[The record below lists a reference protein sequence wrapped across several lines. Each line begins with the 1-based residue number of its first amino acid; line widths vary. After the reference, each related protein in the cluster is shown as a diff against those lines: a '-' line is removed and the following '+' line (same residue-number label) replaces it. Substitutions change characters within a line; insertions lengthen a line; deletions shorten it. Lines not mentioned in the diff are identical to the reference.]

1 MKPPAFDYSRP
12 ESLDEALGLLAEFGP
27 DAKVL
32 AGGQSLLPLL
42 SMRLIA
48 PARLVDVNRLTE
60 LAYIRSGPDAVR
72 VGALA
77 RHAAVLR
84 DAGARDRQPLLAE
97 ALAVVAHPSIR
108 NRGTSVGSLV
118 HADPAAE
125 LPAVL
130 CLLDGSVTLASAA
143 GRRSVPAAEFFTG
156 PLESAVQPGELAVEA
171 SFPAQ
176 PARSGSAFAE
186 VSRRHGDYAVCGV
199 AVVVQLDEDLRITT
213 ARAGYLSV
221 SATPLVLDLTAAIS
235 GRAHDADLSSAAG
248 LARAAVDPEPDIH
261 ASADYRRQLV
271 GVLTARALSIAAH
284 RAAHPAPRRAAGDS
298 GEAAA

>member
-12 ESLDEALGLLAEFGP
+12 ESLDEALGLLAEHGS

-32 AGGQSLLPLL
+32 AGGQSLVPLL

-48 PARLVDVNRLTE
+48 PARLVDVNRLAE
-60 LAYIRSGPDAVR
+60 LAYIRSGPDVVR

-84 DAGARDRQPLLAE
+84 DSGAREHQPLLAE
-97 ALAVVAHPSIR
+97 ACGVIAHPTIR

-118 HADPAAE
+118 HADPSAE

-130 CLLDGSVTLASAA
+130 CLLGGSVTVASAA
-143 GRRSVPAAEFFTG
+143 GQRTVPADEFFLG
-156 PLESAVQPGELAVEA
+156 PLESAVRPGELAIEA
-171 SFPAQ
+171 AFPAQ
-176 PARSGSAFAE
+176 AAGTGSAFVE

-199 AVVVQLDEDLRITT
+199 AVLVELDSDLRIRA

-221 SATPLVLDLTAAIS
+221 SPTPLVLDLTDAVG
-235 GRAHDADLSSAAG
+235 GRQHDADLSAAAAF
-248 LARAAVDPEPDIH
+248 ARATVDPEPDIH
-261 ASADYRRQLV
+261 ASAEYRRQLA
-271 GVLTARALSIAAH
+271 GVLTARALGIAV
-284 RAAHPAPRRAAGDS
+284 RRAAD
-298 GEAAA
+298 AASEVAA

>member
-12 ESLDEALGLLAEFGP
+12 ESLDEAVQLLAESGP

-48 PARLVDVNRLTE
+48 PSRLIDVNRLAE
-60 LAYIRSGPDAVR
+60 LAYVRSDPDAVR

-77 RHAAVLR
+77 RHAALLR
-84 DAGARDRQPLLAE
+84 DAGAREHQPLLAE
-97 ALAVVAHPSIR
+97 ALAVIAHPTIR

-130 CLLDGSVTLASAA
+130 CLLGGSVTLASIA
-143 GRRSVPAAEFFTG
+143 GRRTVPAAEFFIG
-156 PLESAVQPGELAVEA
+156 PLESAAGSDELAVEA
-171 SFPAQ
+171 SFPALG
-176 PARSGSAFAE
+176 ARAGTAFVE
-186 VSRRHGDYAVCGV
+186 VSRRHGDYAICGV
-199 AVVVQLDEDLRITT
+199 AVLVELDADLRITA

-221 SATPLVLDLTAAIS
+221 APTPLVLDLTPVIG
-235 GRAHDADLSSAAG
+235 GRQHDADLTEVAG
-248 LARAAVDPEPDIH
+248 FVWDAVDPEPDIH
-261 ASADYRRQLV
+261 ASAAYRRQLA
-271 GVLTARALSIAAH
+271 GVLTGRALGSAV
-284 RAAHPAPRRAAGDS
+284 RRAADNATR
-298 GEAAA
+298 AAA

>member
-12 ESLDEALGLLAEFGP
+12 ESLDETLGLLAEYGP

-48 PARLVDVNRLTE
+48 PARLVDVNRLAE

-77 RHAAVLR
+77 RHTAVLR
-84 DAGARDRQPLLAE
+84 DADAKEHQPLLAE
-97 ALAVVAHPSIR
+97 ALAVVAHPTIR

-130 CLLDGSVTLASAA
+130 CLLGGSVTVASAA
-143 GRRSVPAAEFFTG
+143 GQRIVPAAEFFTG
-156 PLESAVQPGELAVEA
+156 PLESAVQPGELAIEA
-171 SFPAQ
+171 AFPAP
-176 PARSGSAFAE
+176 PARAGSAFVE

-199 AVVVQLDEDLRITT
+199 AVVVELDADLRISA
-213 ARAGYLSV
+213 ARAGYLSI
-221 SATPLVLDLTAAIS
+221 SPTPLVLDLTDPIS
-235 GRAHDADLSSAAG
+235 GRPFDADLSAAAA
-248 LARAAVDPEPDIH
+248 LARATVDPEPDIH
-261 ASADYRRQLV
+261 ASADYRRQLA
-271 GVLTARALSIAAH
+271 GVLTGRALATAA
-284 RAAHPAPRRAAGDS
+284 RRAAANATG
-298 GEAAA
+298 AAA

>member
-1 MKPPAFDYSRP
+1 VKPPAFDYSRP
-12 ESLDEALGLLAEFGP
+12 ESLDEALHLLAEYGP

-42 SMRLIA
+42 SMRLVT
-48 PARLVDVNRLTE
+48 PARLVDVNRLGE
-60 LAYIRSGPDAVR
+60 LAYVRSGPDAVR

-97 ALAVVAHPSIR
+97 ALAVIAHPTIR

-118 HADPAAE
+118 HADPSAE

-130 CLLDGSVTLASAA
+130 CLLGGSVTVASTA
-143 GRRSVPAAEFFTG
+143 GQRVVPAGEFFLG
-156 PLESAVQPGELAVEA
+156 PLESAVQPGELAIEA
-171 SFPAQ
+171 SFPAL
-176 PARSGSAFAE
+176 PARAGCAFVE

-199 AVVVQLDEDLRITT
+199 AVLVELDEDLRIRT

-221 SATPLVLDLTAAIS
+221 SPAPLVLELTDAVG
-235 GRAHDADLSSAAG
+235 GRPHDADLSAAAG
-248 LARAAVDPEPDIH
+248 LARDSVDPEPDIH
-261 ASADYRRQLV
+261 AGAGYRRQLA
-271 GVLTARALSIAAH
+271 GVLTGRALSLAA
-284 RAAHPAPRRAAGDS
+284 RRAAGN
-298 GEAAA
+298 AAGVVAA

>member
-12 ESLDEALGLLAEFGP
+12 ESLDEALEVLAESGS

-48 PARLVDVNRLTE
+48 PARLVDVNRLAE

-77 RHAAVLR
+77 RHAALLR

-97 ALAVVAHPSIR
+97 AVAVIAHPTIR

-118 HADPAAE
+118 HADPSAE

-130 CLLDGSVTLASAA
+130 CLLNGSVTVASAT
-143 GRRSVPAAEFFTG
+143 GRRSVPAGQFFIG
-156 PLESAVQPGELAVEA
+156 PLESAVGPGELAIEA
-171 SFPAQ
+171 SFPALA
-176 PARSGSAFAE
+176 ARSGTAFTE
-186 VSRRHGDYAVCGV
+186 VSRRHGDYAICGV
-199 AVVVQLDEDLRITT
+199 AVLVELDEDLRISA

-221 SATPLVLDLTAAIS
+221 SATPLVLDLTEAVG
-235 GRAHDADLSSAAG
+235 GRPHDADLAEAAAF
-248 LARAAVDPEPDIH
+248 ARAAVDPEPDIH
-261 ASADYRRQLV
+261 ASADYRRQLA
-271 GVLTARALSIAAH
+271 GVLTGRALSVAA
-284 RAAHPAPRRAAGDS
+284 RRAAGV
-298 GEAAA
+298 AA

>member
-1 MKPPAFDYSRP
+1 MKPSAFDYSRP
-12 ESLDEALGLLAEFGP
+12 ESLDEALGLLAEYGA

-42 SMRLIA
+42 SMRLVA
-48 PARLVDVNRLTE
+48 PARLVDVNRLAE

-84 DAGARDRQPLLAE
+84 DADARDRQPLLAE
-97 ALAVVAHPSIR
+97 AVAVIAHPSIR

-118 HADPAAE
+118 HADPSAE

-130 CLLDGSVTLASAA
+130 CVLDGSVTLASTA
-143 GRRSVPAAEFFTG
+143 GRRTVPAARFFTG
-156 PLESAVQPGELAVEA
+156 PLESAVQPGELAIEA
-171 SFPAQ
+171 SFPAL
-176 PARSGSAFAE
+176 PAGSGSAFLE

-199 AVVVQLDEDLRITT
+199 AVVVSLDADLRITA

-221 SATPLVLDLTAAIS
+221 SATPLVLDLTGAIS
-235 GRAHDADLSSAAG
+235 GRAHDGDLSEAVAF
-248 LARAAVDPEPDIH
+248 ARAAVDPEPDIH
-261 ASADYRRQLV
+261 ASAEYRRQLA
-271 GVLTARALSIAAH
+271 GVLTGRALGIAARRAAH
-284 RAAHPAPRRAAGDS
+284 RAGQRAAGDG

>member
-1 MKPPAFDYSRP
+1 VKPPAFDYSRP
-12 ESLDEALGLLAEFGP
+12 DSLDEALDLLAEFGP

-42 SMRLIA
+42 SMRLAA
-48 PARLVDVNRLTE
+48 PSRLVDVNRLAE

-97 ALAVVAHPSIR
+97 ALAVVAHPTIR

-130 CLLDGSVTLASAA
+130 CLLGGSVTLASAA
-143 GRRSVPAAEFFTG
+143 GRRTVPAGEFFLG
-156 PLESAVQPGELAVEA
+156 PLESAVRPDELAVEA
-171 SFPAQ
+171 SFPALG
-176 PARSGSAFAE
+176 ARAGTAFVE

-199 AVVVQLDEDLRITT
+199 AVLVELDDELRVAT

-221 SATPLVLDLTAAIS
+221 APTPLVLDLTEAVA
-235 GRAHDADLSSAAG
+235 GRSHDADFADAVG
-248 LARAAVDPEPDIH
+248 FARASVDPEPDIH
-261 ASADYRRQLV
+261 ASAGYRRQLA
-271 GVLTARALSIAAH
+271 GVLTGRALAIAA
-284 RAAHPAPRRAAGDS
+284 RRAAGT
-298 GEAAA
+298 AAEVAA

>member
-12 ESLDEALGLLAEFGP
+12 ESLDEALGLLAECGP

-60 LAYIRSGPDAVR
+60 LAYIRSGPDEVR

-97 ALAVVAHPSIR
+97 ALAVIAHPTIR
-108 NRGTSVGSLV
+108 NRGTSIGSLV
-118 HADPAAE
+118 HADPSAE

-130 CLLDGSVTLASAA
+130 CLLGGSVTLASAT
-143 GRRSVPAAEFFTG
+143 GRRTVPADEFFTG
-156 PLESAVQPGELAVEA
+156 PLESAVRPGELAIEA
-171 SFPAQ
+171 SFPAL
-176 PARSGSAFAE
+176 PARAGTAFAE
-186 VSRRHGDYAVCGV
+186 VSRRHGDYAICGV
-199 AVVVQLDEDLRITT
+199 AVLIQLDEDLRIST

-221 SATPLVLDLTAAIS
+221 SATPLVLDLTEAIS
-235 GRAHDADLSSAAG
+235 GRPHDGDLSAAAT
-248 LARAAVDPEPDIH
+248 LAHATVDPEPDIH
-261 ASADYRRQLV
+261 ASAAYRRQLA
-271 GVLTARALSIAAH
+271 GVLTGRALGIAA
-284 RAAHPAPRRAAGDS
+284 RRAAGNAS
-298 GEAAA
+298 GAVAA

>member
-1 MKPPAFDYSRP
+1 MKPSAFDYSRP
-12 ESLDEALGLLAEFGP
+12 ETLDEALQLLAESGP

-48 PARLVDVNRLTE
+48 PARLVDVNRLAE
-60 LAYIRSGPDAVR
+60 LAYIRSGPDGVR

-77 RHAAVLR
+77 RHTAVLR
-84 DAGARDRQPLLAE
+84 DAAARRHQPLLGE
-97 ALAVVAHPSIR
+97 ALGLVAHPSIR

-130 CLLDGSVTLASAA
+130 SVLGGTVTVASAT
-143 GRRSVPAAEFFTG
+143 GRRTVAASEFFLG
-156 PLESAVQPGELAVEA
+156 PLESAVQPGELAVQA
-171 SFPAQ
+171 SFPAL
-176 PARSGSAFAE
+176 AAHSGTAFAE

-199 AVVVQLDEDLRITT
+199 AVLVQLDADLRIAS

-221 SATPLVLDLTAAIS
+221 SATPLVLELTDAIR
-235 GRAHDADLSSAAG
+235 GRSYDADLSEAAG
-248 LARAAVDPEPDIH
+248 VASGAVDPEPDIH
-261 ASADYRRQLV
+261 ASAAYRRQLA
-271 GVLTARALSIAAH
+271 GVLTGRALATAA
-284 RAAHPAPRRAAGDS
+284 RRAAGKPPRRPH
-298 GEAAA
+298 E

>member
-1 MKPPAFDYSRP
+1 VKPSAFDYSRP
-12 ESLDEALGLLAEFGP
+12 ESLDEALALLADSGP

-60 LAYIRSGPDAVR
+60 LAYVRSGPDGVR

-77 RHAAVLR
+77 RHTAVLR
-84 DAGARDRQPLLAE
+84 DAAAKDCQPLLAE
-97 ALAVVAHPSIR
+97 AVGVIAHPSIR

-130 CLLDGSVTLASAA
+130 CLLNGSVTLATAT
-143 GRRSVPAAEFFTG
+143 GTRTVPASEFFIG
-156 PLESAVQPGELAVEA
+156 PLESAVRPGELALEA
-171 SFPAQ
+171 VFPAR
-176 PARSGSAFAE
+176 PAGSGAAFAE

-199 AVVVQLDEDLRITT
+199 AVLIELDADLRITA

-221 SATPLVLDLTAAIS
+221 SATPLVLDLTAAIA
-235 GRAHDADLSSAAG
+235 GRSYDADLSEAAAF
-248 LARAAVDPEPDIH
+248 ARAAVDPEPDLH
-261 ASADYRRQLV
+261 ASADYRRQLA
-271 GVLTARALSIAAH
+271 GVLTGRALGIAA
-284 RAAHPAPRRAAGDS
+284 RRAAADS

>member
-12 ESLDEALGLLAEFGP
+12 ESLDEALALLAESGP

-48 PARLVDVNRLTE
+48 PARLVDVNRLSE
-60 LAYIRSGPDAVR
+60 LAYVRSGPDAVR
-72 VGALA
+72 VGALT
-77 RHAAVLR
+77 RHAELLR
-84 DAGARDRQPLLAE
+84 DAGAGQHQPLLAE
-97 ALAVVAHPSIR
+97 ALAVIAHPTIR

-130 CLLDGSVTLASAA
+130 CLLGGSVTVASVA
-143 GRRSVPAAEFFTG
+143 GRRTVPAAEFFTG
-156 PLESAVQPGELAVEA
+156 PLESAVRPGELAVEA
-171 SFPAQ
+171 SFPALA
-176 PARSGSAFAE
+176 ARSGTAFVE

-199 AVVVQLDEDLRITT
+199 GVLVELDEDHRIAT

-221 SATPLVLDLTAAIS
+221 AATPLVLDLTEAIA
-235 GRAHDADLSSAAG
+235 GRPYDADLSEAAE
-248 LARAAVDPEPDIH
+248 AAKAAVDPEPDIH
-261 ASADYRRQLV
+261 ASAAYRRHLA
-271 GVLTARALSIAAH
+271 GVLTGRALGIAA
-284 RAAHPAPRRAAGDS
+284 RRAAGNLA
-298 GEAAA
+298 EVAA

>member
-1 MKPPAFDYSRP
+1 VKPPAFDYSRP
-12 ESLDEALGLLAEFGP
+12 QSLDEALHLLAEYGP

-42 SMRLIA
+42 SMRLVA
-48 PARLVDVNRLTE
+48 PARLVDVNRLGE

-77 RHAAVLR
+77 RHAALLR

-97 ALAVVAHPSIR
+97 AVAVIAHPTIR

-118 HADPAAE
+118 HADPSAE

-130 CLLDGSVTLASAA
+130 CLLGGSVTVASLA
-143 GRRSVPAAEFFTG
+143 GQRDVPAGEFFLG
-156 PLESAVQPGELAVEA
+156 PLESAVQPGELAIEA
-171 SFPAQ
+171 SFPAL
-176 PARSGSAFAE
+176 PARSGTAFAE

-199 AVVVQLDEDLRITT
+199 AVLVELDEDLRIST

-221 SATPLVLDLTAAIS
+221 SATPLVLELTEAV
-235 GRAHDADLSSAAG
+235 GGLQHDADLSAAAAY
-248 LARAAVDPEPDIH
+248 ARGVVDPEPDIH
-261 ASADYRRQLV
+261 ASADYRRQLA
-271 GVLTARALSIAAH
+271 GVLTGRALGIAA
-284 RAAHPAPRRAAGDS
+284 RRAAGNAL
-298 GEAAA
+298 GVAA

>member
-1 MKPPAFDYSRP
+1 VKPPAFDYSRP
-12 ESLDEALGLLAEFGP
+12 ESLDEALQLLAEYGP

-32 AGGQSLLPLL
+32 AGGQSLMPLL
-42 SMRLIA
+42 SMRLIT
-48 PARLVDVNRLTE
+48 PARLVDVNRLGE

-97 ALAVVAHPSIR
+97 ALAVIAHPTIR

-118 HADPAAE
+118 HADPSAE

-130 CLLDGSVTLASAA
+130 CLLGGSVTVASTA
-143 GRRSVPAAEFFTG
+143 GQRSVPAGEFFLG
-156 PLESAVQPGELAVEA
+156 PLESAVQPGELAIEA
-171 SFPAQ
+171 SFPAL
-176 PARSGSAFAE
+176 PVRAGSAFVE

-199 AVVVQLDEDLRITT
+199 AVLVELDEDLRISA

-221 SATPLVLDLTAAIS
+221 SATPLVLDLTGAIS
-235 GRAHDADLSSAAG
+235 GRRHDADLSAAAA

-261 ASADYRRQLV
+261 ASAGYRRQLA
-271 GVLTARALSIAAH
+271 GVLTERALASAA
-284 RAAHPAPRRAAGDS
+284 RRAAGNAT
-298 GEAAA
+298 GVVAA

>member
-12 ESLDEALGLLAEFGP
+12 ESLDEASGLLAEYGP

-48 PARLVDVNRLTE
+48 PARLVDINRLAE

-77 RHAAVLR
+77 RHTAVLR
-84 DAGARDRQPLLAE
+84 DSGAREHQPLLAE
-97 ALAVVAHPSIR
+97 ALAVIAHPTIR

-130 CLLDGSVTLASAA
+130 CLLGGSVTVASAA
-143 GRRSVPAAEFFTG
+143 GQRTVPAGEFFTG
-156 PLESAVQPGELAVEA
+156 PLESAVQPGELAIEA
-171 SFPAQ
+171 AFPAL
-176 PARSGSAFAE
+176 PARAGAAFVE

-199 AVVVQLDEDLRITT
+199 AVLVQLDADLRISA

-221 SATPLVLDLTAAIS
+221 SSTPLVVDLTEAIG
-235 GRAHDADLSSAAG
+235 GRPFDADLSAAAA
-248 LARAAVDPEPDIH
+248 LARQSVDPEPDIH
-261 ASADYRRQLV
+261 ASADYRRQLA
-271 GVLTARALSIAAH
+271 GVLTGRALATAA
-284 RAAHPAPRRAAGDS
+284 RRAAD
-298 GEAAA
+298 EVARAAGVAA

>member
-1 MKPPAFDYSRP
+1 VKPPAFDYSRP
-12 ESLDEALGLLAEFGP
+12 ESLDEALELLAESGP

-42 SMRLIA
+42 SMRLIS
-48 PARLVDVNRLTE
+48 PARLVDVNRLAE
-60 LAYIRSGPDAVR
+60 LAYVRSGPDAVR

-77 RHAAVLR
+77 RHSAVLR

-118 HADPAAE
+118 HADPSAE

-130 CLLDGSVTLASAA
+130 CVLNGSVTLASAA
-143 GRRSVPAAEFFTG
+143 GRRDVPAAQFFTG
-156 PLESAVQPGELAVEA
+156 PLESAVQPGELAIEA
-171 SFPAQ
+171 SFPAL
-176 PARSGSAFAE
+176 PARSGAAFAE

-199 AVVVQLDEDLRITT
+199 AVLVELDGDRRITA

-221 SATPLVLDLTAAIS
+221 SATPLVLDLTGVIG
-235 GRAHDADLSSAAG
+235 GRPHDGDLSEAAAF
-248 LARAAVDPEPDIH
+248 ARAAVDPEPDIH
-261 ASADYRRQLV
+261 ASAEYRRQLA
-271 GVLTARALSIAAH
+271 GVLTGRALGIAA
-284 RAAHPAPRRAAGDS
+284 RRAAGEPA
-298 GEAAA
+298 GAAA

>member
-1 MKPPAFDYSRP
+1 VKPSAFDYSRP
-12 ESLDEALGLLAEFGP
+12 ESLDEALRLLAESGP

-48 PARLVDVNRLTE
+48 PARLVDVNRLAE
-60 LAYIRSGPDAVR
+60 LAYIRSGPDGVR

-84 DAGARDRQPLLAE
+84 DADARDCQPLLAE

-118 HADPAAE
+118 HADPSAE

-130 CLLDGSVTLASAA
+130 CLLNGSVTLASAT
-143 GRRSVPAAEFFTG
+143 GRRSVPAAQFFTG
-156 PLESAVQPGELAVEA
+156 PLESAVRPDELAIEA
-171 SFPAQ
+171 SFPAL
-176 PARSGSAFAE
+176 PAGSGSAFTE

-199 AVVVQLDEDLRITT
+199 AVVVELDEDLRITA

-221 SATPLVLDLTAAIS
+221 SATPLVLDLTEAVA
-235 GRAHDADLSSAAG
+235 GRAHDTDLSSAAA

-261 ASADYRRQLV
+261 ASAQYRRQLA
-271 GVLTARALSIAAH
+271 GVLTGRALSLAA
-284 RAAHPAPRRAAGDS
+284 RRAAANPAGV
-298 GEAAA
+298 AA

>member
-1 MKPPAFDYSRP
+1 MKPSAFDYSRP
-12 ESLDEALGLLAEFGP
+12 ESLDEALHLLAESGP

-48 PARLVDVNRLTE
+48 PARLVDVNRLAE
-60 LAYIRSGPDAVR
+60 LAYIRSGPDDVR

-97 ALAVVAHPSIR
+97 AVAVIAHPSIR

-118 HADPAAE
+118 HADPSAE

-130 CLLDGSVTLASAA
+130 CLLNGSVTLASAA
-143 GRRSVPAAEFFTG
+143 GRRSVPAAEFFLG
-156 PLESAVQPGELAVEA
+156 PLESAARPDELAIEA
-171 SFPAQ
+171 RFPAQ
-176 PARSGSAFAE
+176 PARSGSAFTE

-199 AVVVQLDEDLRITT
+199 AVVVELDEDLRITA

-221 SATPLVLDLTAAIS
+221 SATPLVLDLTGPVR
-235 GRAHDADLSSAAG
+235 GRPHDADLSEAAAF
-248 LARAAVDPEPDIH
+248 ARAAVDPEPDIH
-261 ASADYRRQLV
+261 ASAQYRRQLV
-271 GVLTARALSIAAH
+271 GVLTGRALTLAA
-284 RAAHPAPRRAAGDS
+284 RRAAGN
-298 GEAAA
+298 AAGVAA

>member
-12 ESLDEALGLLAEFGP
+12 ESLDEALGLLAEHGP

-48 PARLVDVNRLTE
+48 PARLVDVNRLAE
-60 LAYIRSGPDAVR
+60 LAYVRSGPDGVR

-77 RHAAVLR
+77 RHTAVLR
-84 DAGARDRQPLLAE
+84 DSGAREHQPLLAE
-97 ALAVVAHPSIR
+97 ALAVIAHPTIR

-118 HADPAAE
+118 HADPSAE

-130 CLLDGSVTLASAA
+130 CLLGGSVTVASAA
-143 GRRSVPAAEFFTG
+143 GQRTVPAGEFFLG

-171 SFPAQ
+171 TFPAL
-176 PARSGSAFAE
+176 PARAGSAFAE

-199 AVVVQLDEDLRITT
+199 AVVVELDEDLRISA

-221 SATPLVLDLTAAIS
+221 SATPLVLDLTDAIG
-235 GRAHDADLSSAAG
+235 GRSYDADLSAAAA
-248 LARAAVDPEPDIH
+248 LARGAVDPEPDIH
-261 ASADYRRQLV
+261 ASAAYRRQLA
-271 GVLTARALSIAAH
+271 GVLTGRALTLAA
-284 RAAHPAPRRAAGDS
+284 RRAAGNAT
-298 GEAAA
+298 GAAA

>member
-12 ESLDEALGLLAEFGP
+12 ESLDEALGLLAEYGP

-48 PARLVDVNRLTE
+48 PARLVDINRLAE
-60 LAYIRSGPDAVR
+60 LAHIRSGPDAVR

-84 DAGARDRQPLLAE
+84 HPGARDRQPLLAE
-97 ALAVVAHPSIR
+97 ALAAVAHPTIR

-130 CLLDGSVTLASAA
+130 CLLGGSVTIASTA
-143 GRRSVPAAEFFTG
+143 GRRSVPAGEFFLG
-156 PLESAVQPGELAVEA
+156 PLESAVRPGELAVEA
-171 SFPAQ
+171 SFPVL
-176 PARSGSAFAE
+176 PARSGTAFVE

-199 AVVVQLDEDLRITT
+199 AVLVELDEDNRIAT

-221 SATPLVLDLTAAIS
+221 SATPLVLDLTGAVG
-235 GRAHDADLSSAAG
+235 GRSYDDDLSAAADA
-248 LARAAVDPEPDIH
+248 ARAGVDPEPDIH
-261 ASADYRRQLV
+261 ASAAYRRHLA
-271 GVLTARALSIAAH
+271 GVLTGRALGIAA
-284 RAAHPAPRRAAGDS
+284 RRAAGP
-298 GEAAA
+298 AAEVAA